1 MTTRSD
7 LEILIPRLV
16 NNSPL
21 LVVVDTSGIKILVS
35 NVIEWAN
42 DCADSIDDG
51 LTMKI
56 VVGAR

>member
-1 MTTRSD
+1 MTTRLD

-21 LVVVDTSGIKILVS
+21 LVVVDTSGIRIIVS

-42 DCADSIDDG
+42 DCDDSIDD
-51 LTMKI
+51 
-56 VVGAR
+56 